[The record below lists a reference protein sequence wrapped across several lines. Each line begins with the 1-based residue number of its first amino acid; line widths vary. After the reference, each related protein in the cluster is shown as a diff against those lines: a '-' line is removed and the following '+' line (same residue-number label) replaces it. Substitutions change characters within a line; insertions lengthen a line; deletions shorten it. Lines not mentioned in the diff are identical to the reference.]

1 MQRTT
6 ALRSTASTPTPS
18 FLHLNALF
26 ARGAAAVGRAGR
38 LHHAARHAARAPAAA
53 PVVQQEPPPEVLT
66 PRMAQE
72 ADLLNRMATMQ
83 DRLYRVA
90 APLLINNADLCKG
103 QARNLLGFTAKNRY
117 SYPGDYNEAAHIAFG
132 MGEHLQVTGVLNGS
146 GAAQAGLK
154 RGDRL
159 LTAGSKKL
167 PTGPNASTTAGSVFG
182 PLLAASPSLALGIER
197 EGENRKLTVPV
208 TRACGFGIELGNAD
222 NVNAYNDGSRVMVT
236 RGMLG
241 FVRSD
246 DELAFLLATGMA
258 HSLLGHPASQR
269 YAGTVGGIIDN
280 LVKVQPDTSMLIGS
294 GGIKAMQRRNGH
306 GRRPPRPLPR
316 RPRRLRHRRRPRLLA
331 APRQDLP
338 RHGAERFYRQPPRH
352 RRRGWRRW
360 RRWWLKSKRSS
371 LRRSRWCPKQ
381 RAGTSTPAGVCP
393 LCEAQSPKW

>member
-1 MQRTT
+1 MQRTA
-6 ALRSTASTPTPS
+6 ALRTPASSSNPS
-18 FLHLNALF
+18 FLHLKRISFL
-26 ARGAAAVGRAGR
+26 AAPLLAAILAGCTTPPVMQQGPVPPAPP
-38 LHHAARHAARAPAAA
+38 AATEAPA
-53 PVVQQEPPPEVLT
+53 EVLT

-72 ADLLNRMATMQ
+72 AEQLNRMATMQ

-117 SYPGDYNEAAHIAFG
+117 SYPGEYNEAAHIAFG
-132 MGEHLQVTGVLNGS
+132 MGESLQVTGVLGGS
-146 GAAQAGLK
+146 GAAQAGLR

-159 LTAGSKKL
+159 LTAGGKKL

-197 EGENRKLTVPV
+197 EGDARKLTVPV

-222 NVNAYNDGSRVMVT
+222 NVNAYNDGMRVMVT

-269 YAGTVGGIIDN
+269 YAGTVGSIIDN
-280 LVKVQPDTSMLIGS
+280 LIKVQPDTSMLIGS
-294 GGIKAMQRRNGH
+294 GGIKAMSAEADIAAD
-306 GRRPPRPLPR
+306 
-316 RPRRLRHRRRPRLLA
+316 RLALYLA
-331 APRQDLP
+331 ARAGYDVDAAAPFWQRLAKTYP
-338 RHGAERFYRQPPRH
+338 ASVLNGFVANHPATAARVAAIEKTTAEI
-352 RRRGWRRW
+352 
-360 RRWWLKSKRSS
+360 KSKQSA
-371 LRRSRWCPKQ
+371 KK
-381 RAGTSTPAGVCP
+381 P
-393 LCEAQSPKW
+393 LVP